1 MGTTC
6 GCDSKGRKRNKEKVR
21 VQVISGDNTQSA
33 DLGGPV
39 HLRSSLQPTD
49 RAPSHKG
56 PASSA
61 RADRANFE
69 FEFPKNYRS
78 AEEDQELGSFVQSMS
93 FIKENNVNNLSFD
106 LYGED
111 LSKVR
116 KTYLQELKANK
127 DMSIKV
133 TRQELL
139 LLSADVPEVL
149 AFLKKS
155 NIDLKSLSPYPTAT
169 LNELMNVSTLKRKIA
184 ARDQLRFGEPVYPE
198 DLRLKYLKMVDCG
211 PNGRAPKREGEVG
224 EESRFLNTTYEAGEY
239 LEKEGQDL
247 LLRSSVINKSGLI
260 APPWDPDRFE
270 LCIDTE
276 NRSKNDVTEFDNILV
291 NLAAELKVPHNPQG
305 LTPGA
310 PHQLSR
316 AISNVGTANLSRPSG
331 VLTQSGGA
339 LPEVM
344 GELKPICDD
353 LKFANFQDKSYFAIM
368 ASIINYDQVFETNL
382 IKRLIFPQKE
392 GRAYP
397 TQSGI
402 HVVKLYVN
410 GAKRAFVCQNLDIF
424 RYLTTRNEQ
433 YPLVLQTALRL
444 LYPDLSKICPTVLLF
459 RLCNWIPEKMFVK
472 DVGDVFT
479 SFDKLRETFKAG
491 NLILQWEELSTG
503 RVRPV
508 LDFVTPEK
516 TFKRYI
522 KTTSEAHNADQA
534 TFYLADWEELY
545 NGERIGNLYI
555 NWNPTIYL
563 HRKTMHALYFGNQP
577 YRGGF
582 DTPNFK
588 LQRAPQFLFTLHPH
602 KDVCETRI
610 VIEKHRSLLNIP
622 YKIKYSLYSFNKSR
636 IVLPNGPLRE
646 VEVKESEEELL
657 SDILIFDE
665 NPNYEN
671 YVIVVELNVENE
683 ADLALIREDHFEII
697 TISLYTFAEFDL
709 IEMPYSVVEQ
719 MVASTPNVSFLSSPA
734 TQKQT
739 SPDQTE
745 LGLTPNAPYYKLQIY
760 QRDTY
765 EIRVDAEVGVLAE
778 IAIMNYENM
787 RRSLSRVQAPL
798 HRSENVAGSNSLM
811 VNLEPGV
818 YAVKITFTQSGEAV
832 RNMIRH
838 SVKTERFASEMKR
851 VNSMRPNV
859 PEQITVLF
867 LAFATKFAKNY
878 EPRVKPPGSG
888 FDNQVQSA
896 QNGAPVKM
904 RVEQITLQN
913 QLPFKRVLKGSW
925 SKQTNFGS
933 AKAKI
938 ACYQK
943 FMKNPGFVLQ
953 PSADSEFRF
962 RLSTQRNSNVSA
974 FPYICVA
981 VFEIKDDFS
990 FNTILEDEDYIQAS
1004 EFTTDV
1010 VMLRPNKFGYLVV
1023 CLTLEPTFQAP
1034 FELEVSSEKEL
1045 KSFYDTKS
1053 GILQFPFK
1061 KEVTGEIK
1069 AMTGGHIV
1077 KPSFL
1082 FNSAFLLTFEE
1093 LRKESLFFAELMTG
1107 PTTQNISLYLIP
1119 TSKQSLV
1126 ELAEMDIN
1134 NFDYNAAFLN
1144 QVNGLFR
1151 PITAS
1156 RYLVVPSTLN
1166 VLTEAL
1172 PFELKIQSTCRFEV
1186 LRVPPATFNDSYV
1199 ITQDDRFG
1207 RETKFVL
1214 KQPDRVLIVVQPNN
1228 SDVKVQLAVTN
1239 LTLGKEIYQSFSEV
1253 QEGFVFKTLDLQES
1267 GHQYLLQVITGRG
1280 VTSTIKIYGSKLGN
1294 LHIV

>member
-6 GCDSKGRKRNKEKVR
+6 GCDSKGRKRDREKLR
-21 VQVISGDNTQSA
+21 VQVISGANTQTA
-33 DLGGPV
+33 DPTGPV

-49 RAPSHKG
+49 RAPSHRG
-56 PASSA
+56 PTSSA

-78 AEEDQELGSFVQSMS
+78 AAEDRELDSFVQSMS

-116 KTYLQELKANK
+116 QTYLQDLKANK
-127 DMSIKV
+127 DLSVKV

-139 LLSADVPEVL
+139 LLSADVPELL

-155 NIDLKSLSPYPTAT
+155 NFDLKSLSPYPTAT
-169 LNELMNVSTLKRKIA
+169 LNELMNVSSLKRKIA

-198 DLRLKYLKMVDCG
+198 DLRLKYLKMVECG
-211 PNGRAPKREGEVG
+211 PNGRAPRREGEV

-239 LEKEGQDL
+239 LEKESQDL
-247 LLRSSVINKSGLI
+247 LLRSSVINKAGLI
-260 APPWDPDRFE
+260 APPWDSDRFE
-270 LCIDTE
+270 LCVDTE
-276 NRSKNDVTEFDNILV
+276 NRSKNDIAEFDAVLL
-291 NLAAELKVPHNPQG
+291 NLAAELKVPHSPQG
-305 LTPGA
+305 LTPGPA
-310 PHQLSR
+310 NQLAR
-316 AISNVGTANLSRPSG
+316 GVSNVGTANLSRPSG
-331 VLTQSGGA
+331 VFAQNGGA

-353 LKFANFQDKSYFAIM
+353 LRFASFQDKSYFAVM
-368 ASIINYDQVFETNL
+368 ASVINYDQVFETNL

-402 HVVKLYVN
+402 HIVKLYVN
-410 GAKRAFVCQNLDIF
+410 GAKRAFVCQSLDVH
-424 RYLTTRNEQ
+424 RHLTTRNEQ
-433 YPLVLQTALRL
+433 YPLVLQTALQL
-444 LYPDLSKICPTVLLF
+444 LYPDLSKVCPTVLLF

-491 NLILQWEELSTG
+491 NLILQWEELATG

-516 TFKRYI
+516 SFKRYI
-522 KTTSEAHNADQA
+522 KTTSEAHNAEQA

-545 NGERIGNLYI
+545 NGEKIGNLFI

-622 YKIKYSLYSFNKSR
+622 YKIKYSLYSFSKSR
-636 IVLPNGPLRE
+636 VVLPNGPLRE
-646 VEVKESEEELL
+646 VEVRESEEELL

-665 NPNYEN
+665 NPNFEN
-671 YVIVVELNVENE
+671 YVVVVQLTVENE
-683 ADLALIREDHFEII
+683 ADLALIREDHFEIV
-697 TISLYTFAEFDL
+697 TLSLYTFAEFDL
-709 IEMPYSVVEQ
+709 IEMPYPVVEQ
-719 MVASTPNVSFLSSPA
+719 LVTSTPSVALAPA
-734 TQKQT
+734 PTALKPS
-739 SPDQTE
+739 SPDQPD
-745 LGLTPNAPYYKLQIY
+745 LSQTPNAPFYKLQIY

-765 EIRVDAEVGVLAE
+765 EIRVDTDAGVMAE
-778 IAIMNYENM
+778 IVIMNYENM

-798 HRSENVAGSNSLM
+798 HRSENVAGSNSL
-811 VNLEPGV
+811 VATLEPGI
-818 YAVKITFTQSGEAV
+818 YAAKVTFSQSGEAV
-832 RNMIRH
+832 RNLIRH
-838 SVKTERFASEMKR
+838 SVKTERFASDLKR
-851 VNSMRPNV
+851 ANSTRPGA

-867 LAFATKFAKNY
+867 LAFASKFAKNY

-888 FDNQVQSA
+888 FDGQAQSS
-896 QNGAPVKM
+896 QGGAPVKM
-904 RVEQITLQN
+904 KVEQITLQN

-962 RLSTQRNSNVSA
+962 RLSTQRSSNVSA

-981 VFEIKDDFS
+981 VFEIKDDFTFS
-990 FNTILEDEDYIQAS
+990 TVLEDEDYIQAS

-1010 VMLRPNKFGYLVV
+1010 VMLRPNRFGYLVV

-1034 FELEVSSEKEL
+1034 FELEVSSEREL
-1045 KSFYDTKS
+1045 KSFYDTRS

-1061 KEVTGEIK
+1061 KEVVGEIR

-1093 LRKESLFFAELMTG
+1093 VRKDGLFFAELTTG

-1119 TSKQSLV
+1119 TAKQSLV

-1144 QVNGLFR
+1144 QVNAVFR
-1151 PITAS
+1151 PITAQ
-1156 RYLVVPSTLN
+1156 RFLVVPSTLN
-1166 VLTEAL
+1166 VLTDAL
-1172 PFELKIQSTCRFEV
+1172 PFELKFQSTCRFEV
-1186 LRVPPATFNDSYV
+1186 AKVPQVTFNDSYV

-1214 KQPDRVLIVVQPNN
+1214 KQPDRVLVVVQPNTPA
-1228 SDVKVQLAVTN
+1228 VKVQLAVID

-1253 QEGFVFKTLDLQES
+1253 QEGFVFKTLDLQEA

-1280 VTSTIKIYGSKLGN
+1280 VVSTIKIYGSKLGN
-1294 LHIV
+1294 LHII